1 MLAAVS
7 VSAQVTYWWGAAVG
21 LGHEQPYTDQP
32 LFDLN
37 TQDANNQ
44 LVPLFLSSDGEY
56 MWSDK
61 AFNFTVKNGT
71 IRTSHPVIP
80 VKAGNTLRDA
90 YMAAQARYFPANG
103 QLPDT
108 LFFTRP
114 QYVQPESGGY
124 IALRACN
131 HRQRFSCRCADD

>member
-1 MLAAVS
+1 MKKRILYILLLVAVS
-7 VSAQVTYWWGAAVG
+7 VSAQDAYWWGAAVG

-71 IRTSHPVIP
+71 IRTSHP
-80 VKAGNTLRDA
+80 
-90 YMAAQARYFPANG
+90 ARPA
-103 QLPDT
+103 
-108 LFFTRP
+108 R
-114 QYVQPESGGY
+114 VRRRS
-124 IALRACN
+124 
-131 HRQRFSCRCADD
+131 HS

>member
-1 MLAAVS
+1 MKKRILYILLLAAVS

-61 AFNFTVKNGT
+61 AFKTRCVTPIWQPRRVTSPPTGSCL
-71 IRTSHPVIP
+71 IRCSSPVR
-80 VKAGNTLRDA
+80 NT
-90 YMAAQARYFPANG
+90 
-103 QLPDT
+103 
-108 LFFTRP
+108 TR
-114 QYVQPESGGY
+114 G
-124 IALRACN
+124 
-131 HRQRFSCRCADD
+131 

>member
-1 MLAAVS
+1 MKRILYILLI
-7 VSAQVTYWWGAAVG
+7 VSATAGAQNWWGAAVG
-21 LGHEQPYTDQP
+21 LGHEQPYTDMS

-61 AFNFTVKNGT
+61 PFNFTVKNGT
-71 IRTSHPVIP
+71 IRTSHPIIP

-90 YMAAQARYFPANG
+90 NNR
-103 QLPDT
+103 
-108 LFFTRP
+108 
-114 QYVQPESGGY
+114 E
-124 IALRACN
+124 
-131 HRQRFSCRCADD
+131 